1 MNTFNNLEL
10 LIELDALGLLG
21 GREDVLSG
29 VFADVT
35 NYDGQRQ
42 HNGRAIKLLAG
53 RMNPAGQFCNI
64 VASIETIASND
75 NRLRAVWT
83 SENTATGLVSL
94 LTGEVNLKTQLAG
107 MNKKPFITVTGD
119 LELTLEDG
127 LKPLAEALAY
137 LLPVALESPASAKS
151 VSQPMQHAFGIVRE
165 VHEARF
171 WNGGLIQGK
180 AKQIL
185 G

>member
-1 MNTFNNLEL
+1 MNELNNLQL
-10 LIELDALGLLG
+10 LIELDSLGLLG

-42 HNGRAIKLLAG
+42 HNGRAIKLLTG
-53 RMNPAGQFCNI
+53 RMNEDGQFCNI
-64 VASIETIASND
+64 VASVETIASND

-83 SENTATGLVSL
+83 CENTVTGLVSL
-94 LTGEVNLKTQLAG
+94 LTGELNLKTTVAG
-107 MNKKPFITVTGD
+107 RNKKPFITITGD

-127 LKPLAEALAY
+127 LSALAQALAY
-137 LLPVALESPASAKS
+137 ALPVALESPASTKS
-151 VSQPMQHAFGIVRE
+151 VSQPLQHSFGVIRE
-165 VHEARF
+165 VHESRYY
-171 WNGGLIQGK
+171 NGGIMQGK
-180 AKQIL
+180 SKAIL